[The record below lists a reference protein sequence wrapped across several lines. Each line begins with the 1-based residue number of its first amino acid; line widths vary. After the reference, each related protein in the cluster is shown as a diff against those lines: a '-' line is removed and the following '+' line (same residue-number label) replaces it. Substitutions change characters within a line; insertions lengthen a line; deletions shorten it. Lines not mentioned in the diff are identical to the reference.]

1 MTTVRRGSPSLPRP
15 DGKFPLAERLEP
27 EDMVLKA
34 KVETLQ
40 AKVKEAAANVKS
52 LRASAPVQ
60 IKQKLSASLKQA
72 SEGLPTSAA
81 QMQGPSEETKEAKV
95 SAAARRRSCRRE
107 RQPRRTRGSRARGLA
122 RRPWPARLP
131 APGIDGAAERGSW
144 NLLSRQVDSPCR
156 AVGGVHRK
164 FASWVANRLFE
175 RENGEIG

>member
-1 MTTVRRGSPSLPRP
+1 VTTVRRGSPSLPRP

-95 SAAARRRSCRRE
+95 SAAARDAFVEDAVSIAKRVATL
-107 RQPRRTRGSRARGLA
+107 QGSMSEQLARGRHAVKVCQDLTRMPVSGA
-122 RRPWPARLP
+122 EA
-131 APGIDGAAERGSW
+131 IMSEGAAVKENAGQQSVGTRKAA
-144 NLLSRQVDSPCR
+144 VAR
-156 AVGGVHRK
+156 A
-164 FASWVANRLFE
+164 FASSRN
-175 RENGEIG
+175 